1 MRAFEKLAKA
11 VNVIGYYDSNIE
23 LGVVTEY
30 STGLHRAAP

>member
-23 LGVVTEY
+23 LGVSY
-30 STGLHRAAP
+30 RILYRST